1 MANSKKKSKKKVI
14 IFSVLGAVLLVLALL
29 VILGSKNEPIIPV
42 QVEKVAARTVTQTVL
57 STGKIYPEVQV
68 LISPEV
74 SGEIISLPVKEGMR
88 VRKGDLLMRIKPD
101 IYVAAKDRA
110 DAGLN
115 SAQASLNQSRSEH
128 NRATEL
134 FQKGLISESELE
146 QAKTTF
152 QTRQALYDQA
162 KASVDQAAE
171 DLRKTTIYSPMDG
184 TISGLQVELG
194 ERVLGTAQFQ
204 GTQVM
209 TVADLSRMEARVD
222 VGENDI
228 VLISIGDTTRI
239 EVDAITDKK
248 LSGIVYEIGNSAN
261 TRGLG
266 TQEEVTNFEVK
277 IRIIDNEPRLRP
289 GMSMNAT
296 IETDTRP
303 NVLTVPIQSVT
314 VRMPGMEGMDG
325 EKMGGNGGG
334 DNEEQT
340 GGLSAA
346 NQPKAKKKAEKP
358 KEVVFVVEGNA
369 VKSYEVKRG
378 ISDDEYTEIISGLKK
393 DQEVVSGSYKAIN
406 RELKEGS
413 KVRVEE
419 DKKKDRPVTP

>member
-14 IFSVLGAVLLVLALL
+14 VFSLIGAVLVVLALL
-29 VILGSKNEPIIPV
+29 VILGSKNEPVIPV
-42 QVEKVAARTVTQTVL
+42 QVEKVVSRTVTQTVL

-74 SGEIISLPVKEGMR
+74 SGEITELPVKEGMK
-88 VRKGDLLMRIKPD
+88 VAKGDLLMRIKPD

-110 DAGLN
+110 DAGLK
-115 SAQASLNQSRSEH
+115 SAQANLNQGESEY
-128 NRATEL
+128 NRAKEL
-134 FQKGLISESELE
+134 FQKGLISASELE
-146 QAKTTF
+146 AAKTTYE
-152 QTRQALYDQA
+152 TRRAFYDQA

-171 DLRKTTIYSPMDG
+171 DLRKTTVYAPMAG
-184 TISGLQVELG
+184 TISGLSVEAG
-194 ERVLGTAQFQ
+194 ERVLGTQQFQ

-209 TVADLSRMEARVD
+209 TVADLSHMEARVD

-239 EVDAITDKK
+239 EVDALTDKK
-248 LSGIVYEIGNSAN
+248 LTGIVYEIGNAAK
-261 TRGLG
+261 TKGLG

-277 IRIIDNEPRLRP
+277 IRIIDDEPRLRP

-296 IETDTRP
+296 IETETRQ

-314 VRMPGMEGMDG
+314 VRMPGTEGMEGGM
-325 EKMGGNGGG
+325 NGGDHNG
-334 DNEEQT
+334 EDET
-340 GGLSAA
+340 GGLTAA
-346 NQPKAKKKAEKP
+346 NQPKAKKKTEKP

-378 ISDDEYTEIISGLKK
+378 ISDNDYTEIISGISK
-393 DQEVVSGSYKAIN
+393 DQDVVSGSYKAIN

-413 KVRVEE
+413 KVRIEE
-419 DKKKDRPVTP
+419 DKKKDRPVTQ